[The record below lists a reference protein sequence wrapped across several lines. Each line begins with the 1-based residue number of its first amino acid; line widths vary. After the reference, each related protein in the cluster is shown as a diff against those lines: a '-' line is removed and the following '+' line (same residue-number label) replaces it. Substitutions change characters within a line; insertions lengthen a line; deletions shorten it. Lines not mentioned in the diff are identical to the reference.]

1 MAESVAED
9 WNKLFRSDI
18 LGTEDFVP
26 VGDDV
31 EDPMSARP
39 EIMAGATQDPGA
51 TAEPQAAPASQ
62 ATTPEA
68 SASPGQRARWHI
80 DPVITGSA
88 AHRADGAEQEQRG
101 RGLAFAV
108 VIAAAVMDLLD
119 STITQVAAPDI
130 RRQLGGSYAVIEWVT
145 AAYALAMAAGLLTG
159 GRLGD
164 LFGRR
169 RMLLTGMA
177 GFVAA
182 SALCAAAGNA
192 GELIAARAAQGALG
206 AIMLPQVFGLIRDLF
221 EEHEMGRAFGV
232 YGPVMGLSAM
242 LGPIASGGLIGAD
255 VLGSGWRMIFL
266 VNVPVG
272 LAALV
277 LGARLLP
284 AGAASVDGSGRGSGR
299 EAGRASRRGRLDLPG
314 AVLAGAAM
322 FGLVFPL
329 AQGHALGWPAWLF
342 GMLAASVLVLAC
354 FAAYQ
359 VRRQRA
365 GRTPLVEP
373 SIFGHRSYRAGIAFS
388 VVFVGSMGGIVMIF
402 NVFLQNG
409 LGFTPWHSA
418 LTTAPWAAG
427 AFVGSAV
434 GGIAMTKLGR
444 RVLHAGLVVEAA
456 GLLAI
461 YAVLRGAGTGVGT
474 VGLLAPMVVGGIG
487 MGMVFVPLFDI
498 VMAGVRPREM
508 GSASGVLQT
517 VNSLGMSLG
526 IAGIGAIF
534 FALAGG
540 HGRHVPVYL
549 GAAEWTA
556 LATVG
561 LLACSFAVAFGLP
574 RRARDVGALAGQQ

>member
-1 MAESVAED
+1 MSSAVKTTTTTAAPSEPGAGQPVQWTIGAVATGPMD
-9 WNKLFRSDI
+9 HRG
-18 LGTEDFVP
+18 GTE
-26 VGDDV
+26 
-31 EDPMSARP
+31 
-39 EIMAGATQDPGA
+39 
-51 TAEPQAAPASQ
+51 
-62 ATTPEA
+62 
-68 SASPGQRARWHI
+68 
-80 DPVITGSA
+80 
-88 AHRADGAEQEQRG
+88 RG
-101 RGLAFAV
+101 RQWRWLAFAV

-119 STITQVAAPDI
+119 STITQVAAPAI
-130 RRQLGGSYAVIEWVT
+130 RRELGGSYAVIEWVT

-169 RMLLTGMA
+169 RMLLIGMA

-182 SALCAAAGNA
+182 SALCAAAGSA
-192 GELIAARAAQGALG
+192 AELIAARAAQGALG

-221 EEHEMGRAFGV
+221 EAHEMGKAFGV

-255 VLGSGWRMIFL
+255 VFGTGWRMIFL

-284 AGAASVDGSGRGSGR
+284 VGAPATGAGSAGAGSAGAGSAGAGSAGAASAGGAAGGARRGG
-299 EAGRASRRGRLDLPG
+299 GRGRLDL
-314 AVLAGAAM
+314 AGAGLAAVAM

-329 AQGHALGWPAWLF
+329 AQGRALGWPAWLYA
-342 GMLAASVLVLAC
+342 MLAASVLVLAW
-354 FAAYQ
+354 FAVYQ
-359 VRRQRA
+359 VRRQRT

-373 SIFGHRSYRAGIAFS
+373 SIFRHRSYRAGIVFS
-388 VVFVGSMGGIVMIF
+388 IVFVGSLGGIVMIF

-456 GLLAI
+456 GLLAV
-461 YAVLRGAGTGVGT
+461 YAVLRGAGAGISTMD
-474 VGLLAPMVVGGIG
+474 LLAPMVVGGIG

-498 VMAGVRPREM
+498 VMAGVRPQEM

-517 VNSLGMSLG
+517 VNALGMSLG

-540 HGRHVPVYL
+540 HGPHVPAYL

-574 RRARDVGALAGQQ
+574 RRARER

>member
-1 MAESVAED
+1 LEQKISFQKARED
-9 WNKLFRSDI
+9 RMSSAVEATDRAAAR
-18 LGTEDFVP
+18 
-26 VGDDV
+26 VG
-31 EDPMSARP
+31 
-39 EIMAGATQDPGA
+39 AGADQQARAGA
-51 TAEPQAAPASQ
+51 DQQAE
-62 ATTPEA
+62 
-68 SASPGQRARWHI
+68 
-80 DPVITGSA
+80 
-88 AHRADGAEQEQRG
+88 RG
-101 RGLAFAV
+101 RRWRWLAFAV

-119 STITQVAAPDI
+119 STITQVAAPAI
-130 RRQLGGSYAVIEWVT
+130 RRELGGSYAVIEWVT

-169 RMLLTGMA
+169 RMLLIGMA

-182 SALCAAAGNA
+182 SALCAAAGSA

-221 EEHEMGRAFGV
+221 EAHEMGRAFGV

-255 VLGSGWRMIFL
+255 VFGTGWRMIFL

-277 LGARLLP
+277 LGARMLP
-284 AGAASVDGSGRGSGR
+284 AGAASAGAANAGGAGRG
-299 EAGRASRRGRLDLPG
+299 AGRGQLD
-314 AVLAGAAM
+314 LAGAALAAVAM

-329 AQGHALGWPAWLF
+329 AQGHALGWPAWLYA
-342 GMLAASVLVLAC
+342 MLAASVLVLAW
-354 FAAYQ
+354 FVVHQ
-359 VRRQRA
+359 IRRQRA

-373 SIFGHRSYRAGIAFS
+373 SIFGHRSYRAGIVFS
-388 VVFVGSMGGIVMIF
+388 IVFVGSLGGIVMIF

-434 GGIAMTKLGR
+434 GGIAMTRLGR
-444 RVLHAGLVVEAA
+444 RVLHAGLVAEAA
-456 GLLAI
+456 GLLAV
-461 YAVLRGAGTGVGT
+461 YAVLRGAGAAVSTAD
-474 VGLLAPMVVGGIG
+474 LLAPMVVGGIG

-498 VMAGVRPREM
+498 VMAGVRPQEM

-517 VNSLGMSLG
+517 VNALGMSLG

-574 RRARDVGALAGQQ
+574 RRARER

>member
-1 MAESVAED
+1 
-9 WNKLFRSDI
+9 
-18 LGTEDFVP
+18 
-26 VGDDV
+26 
-31 EDPMSARP
+31 MSSAL
-39 EIMAGATQDPGA
+39 ET
-51 TAEPQAAPASQ
+51 TTTTAAPS
-62 ATTPEA
+62 
-68 SASPGQRARWHI
+68 RA
-80 DPVITGSA
+80 
-88 AHRADGAEQEQRG
+88 GAEQASRAGAGTERG
-101 RGLAFAV
+101 RRWRWLAFAV

-119 STITQVAAPDI
+119 STITQVAAPTI
-130 RRQLGGSYAVIEWVT
+130 RRELGGSYAVIEWVT

-169 RMLLTGMA
+169 RMLLIGMA

-182 SALCAAAGNA
+182 SALCAAAGSA

-221 EEHEMGRAFGV
+221 EAHEMGKAFGV

-242 LGPIASGGLIGAD
+242 LGPIAAGGLIGAD
-255 VLGSGWRMIFL
+255 VFGTGWRMIFL

-284 AGAASVDGSGRGSGR
+284 AGASEAVSGGGVRRGVR
-299 EAGRASRRGRLDLPG
+299 HGRLDLLG
-314 AVLAGAAM
+314 AVLAAVAM

-329 AQGHALGWPAWLF
+329 AQGHALGWPAWLYA
-342 GMLAASVLVLAC
+342 MLAASVLVLAA
-354 FAAYQ
+354 FAVYQ
-359 VRRQRA
+359 IRRQRA

-373 SIFGHRSYRAGIAFS
+373 SIFGHRSYRAGIVFS
-388 VVFVGSMGGIVMIF
+388 IVFVGSLGGIVMIF

-427 AFVGSAV
+427 AFVGSAI
-434 GGIAMTKLGR
+434 GGIAMSKLGR

-456 GLLAI
+456 GLLGV
-461 YAVLRGAGTGVGT
+461 YAVLRGAGAGVGT
-474 VGLLAPMVVGGIG
+474 VDLLAPMVVGGIG

-498 VMAGVRPREM
+498 VMAGVRPQEM

-517 VNSLGMSLG
+517 VNALGMSLG

-540 HGRHVPVYL
+540 RGRHVPVYL
-549 GAAEWTA
+549 SAAQWTA

-574 RRARDVGALAGQQ
+574 RRARER

>member
-1 MAESVAED
+1 
-9 WNKLFRSDI
+9 
-18 LGTEDFVP
+18 
-26 VGDDV
+26 
-31 EDPMSARP
+31 MSSAL
-39 EIMAGATQDPGA
+39 EA
-51 TAEPQAAPASQ
+51 
-62 ATTPEA
+62 ATTTTA
-68 SASPGQRARWHI
+68 LG
-80 DPVITGSA
+80 
-88 AHRADGAEQEQRG
+88 GAETERG
-101 RGLAFAV
+101 RRWRWLAFAV

-119 STITQVAAPDI
+119 STITQVAAPAI
-130 RRQLGGSYAVIEWVT
+130 RHELGGSYAVIEWVT

-169 RMLLTGMA
+169 RMLLIGMA

-182 SALCAAAGNA
+182 SALCAAAGSA

-221 EEHEMGRAFGV
+221 EAHEMGRAFGV

-255 VLGSGWRMIFL
+255 VFGAGWRMIFL

-284 AGAASVDGSGRGSGR
+284 VGAAGAGAAGAGAARRGAGRGQ
-299 EAGRASRRGRLDLPG
+299 LDLAGG
-314 AVLAGAAM
+314 ALAAVAM

-329 AQGHALGWPAWLF
+329 AQGHALGWPAWLYA
-342 GMLAASVLVLAC
+342 MLAASVLVLAW
-354 FAAYQ
+354 FVVHQ
-359 VRRQRA
+359 IRRQRA

-388 VVFVGSMGGIVMIF
+388 VVFVGSLGGIVMIF

-434 GGIAMTKLGR
+434 GGITMAKLGR

-456 GLLAI
+456 GLLAV
-461 YAVLRGAGTGVGT
+461 YAVLRGAGAGVST
-474 VGLLAPMVVGGIG
+474 ADLLAPMVVGGIG

-498 VMAGVRPREM
+498 VMAGVRPQEM

-517 VNSLGMSLG
+517 VNALGMSLG

-534 FALAGG
+534 FALADG

-549 GAAEWTA
+549 SAAEWTA
-556 LATVG
+556 LATMG

-574 RRARDVGALAGQQ
+574 RRAREMQAAVDYQ

>member
-1 MAESVAED
+1 MSSAVETTERAARGGAEVEHED
-9 WNKLFRSDI
+9 R
-18 LGTEDFVP
+18 T
-26 VGDDV
+26 
-31 EDPMSARP
+31 
-39 EIMAGATQDPGA
+39 
-51 TAEPQAAPASQ
+51 
-62 ATTPEA
+62 
-68 SASPGQRARWHI
+68 
-80 DPVITGSA
+80 
-88 AHRADGAEQEQRG
+88 GAEQAARGGAEVEHEDRTGAEQAARGGAGVEQPVQRAIVPVATGTAGHRAGSERG
-101 RGLAFAV
+101 RRGRWLAFSV

-119 STITQVAAPDI
+119 STITQVAAPAI
-130 RRQLGGSYAVIEWVT
+130 RHELGGSYAVIEWVT

-169 RMLLTGMA
+169 RMLLIGMT

-182 SALCAAAGNA
+182 SALCAAAGSA

-221 EEHEMGRAFGV
+221 EAHEMGKAFGV

-255 VLGSGWRMIFL
+255 VFGTGWRMIFL

-284 AGAASVDGSGRGSGR
+284 AGAAATGAGSAGAASAGGAAGGARRGG
-299 EAGRASRRGRLDLPG
+299 GRGRLDL
-314 AVLAGAAM
+314 AGAGLAAVAM

-329 AQGHALGWPAWLF
+329 AQGRALGWPAWLYA
-342 GMLAASVLVLAC
+342 MLAASVLVLAW
-354 FAAYQ
+354 FAVYQ
-359 VRRQRA
+359 VRRQRT

-373 SIFGHRSYRAGIAFS
+373 SIFRQRSYRAGIVFS
-388 VVFVGSMGGIVMIF
+388 IVFVGSLGGIVMIF

-456 GLLAI
+456 GLLAV
-461 YAVLRGAGTGVGT
+461 YAVLRGAGAGISTMD
-474 VGLLAPMVVGGIG
+474 LLAPMVVGGIG

-498 VMAGVRPREM
+498 VMAGVRPQEM

-517 VNSLGMSLG
+517 VNALGMSLG

-540 HGRHVPVYL
+540 HGPHVPAYL
-549 GAAEWTA
+549 SAAEWTA

-574 RRARDVGALAGQQ
+574 RRARER

>member
-1 MAESVAED
+1 MSSAVETQAPVGV
-9 WNKLFRSDI
+9 
-18 LGTEDFVP
+18 GTE
-26 VGDDV
+26 
-31 EDPMSARP
+31 
-39 EIMAGATQDPGA
+39 
-51 TAEPQAAPASQ
+51 QA
-62 ATTPEA
+62 
-68 SASPGQRARWHI
+68 
-80 DPVITGSA
+80 
-88 AHRADGAEQEQRG
+88 G
-101 RGLAFAV
+101 RGTAGWRWLAFGV

-119 STITQVAAPDI
+119 STITQVAAPAI
-130 RRQLGGSYAVIEWVT
+130 RRELGGSYAVIEWVT

-169 RMLLTGMA
+169 RMLLIGMA
-177 GFVAA
+177 GFVAT
-182 SALCAAAGNA
+182 SALCAAAGSA

-221 EEHEMGRAFGV
+221 EAHEMGRAFGV

-255 VLGSGWRMIFL
+255 VFGTGWRMIFL

-272 LAALV
+272 LVALV

-284 AGAASVDGSGRGSGR
+284 VGAASAGADARAAGAAGAGAGRSGGGRGQ
-299 EAGRASRRGRLDLPG
+299 LD
-314 AVLAGAAM
+314 LAGAALAAVAM

-329 AQGHALGWPAWLF
+329 AQGHALGWPAWLYA
-342 GMLAASVLVLAC
+342 MLAASVLVLAW
-354 FAAYQ
+354 FAVYQ
-359 VRRQRA
+359 IRRQRA

-388 VVFVGSMGGIVMIF
+388 LVFVGSLGGIVMIF

-456 GLLAI
+456 GLLAV
-461 YAVLRGAGTGVGT
+461 YAVLRGAAAGVST
-474 VGLLAPMVVGGIG
+474 VDLLAPMVVGGIG

-498 VMAGVRPREM
+498 VMAGVRPQEM

-517 VNSLGMSLG
+517 VNALGMSLG

-534 FALAGG
+534 FVLTGG

-561 LLACSFAVAFGLP
+561 LLACSFALAFGLP
-574 RRARDVGALAGQQ
+574 RRAREMGVPAGQQ